1 MFSNK
6 LKFIHS
12 ELEILFE
19 KKVNCK
25 LDYRNQPNRVP
36 RKHPWSETYFRFRD
50 NLHTRTGRSAA
61 TRGRRTTRCTCRRT
75 DPRSYARSKHRKSEV
90 RRKSSYTRL
99 RRRSGSHPG
108 RTRRTRTW
116 SSPRRRGRSTTWV
129 RSLCRFRSLKVE
141 CKRRRGRPSR
151 SLEGADPKLVF
162 GRRDNILE
170 NENNSNNFRL

>member
-129 RSLCRFRSLKVE
+129 RSLCRFRSSMVE
-141 CKRRRGRPSR
+141 RKRRRERPTR
-151 SLEGADPKLVF
+151 SLEVVDPKLVF

-170 NENNSNNFRL
+170 NKNNSNNFRL